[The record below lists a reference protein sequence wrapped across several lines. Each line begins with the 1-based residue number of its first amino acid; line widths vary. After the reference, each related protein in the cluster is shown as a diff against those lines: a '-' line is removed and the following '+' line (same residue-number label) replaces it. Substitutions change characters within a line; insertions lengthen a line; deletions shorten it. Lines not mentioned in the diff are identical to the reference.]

1 MYRGVVDVVR
11 YPSSNARATAHG
23 FPLCLHAAFTESCYS
38 SSTAR
43 GRESN
48 RQQQQQQSTY
58 NNDNDDGAM
67 GRGMGRQRPWRQQC

>member
-38 SSTAR
+38 STTAR

-48 RQQQQQQSTY
+48 RQQQQQSTY